1 MDFDELLAKLRD
13 PGEDGAPETIYD
25 DIASTYNHA
34 IETRDAKISEQ
45 EKAVLE
51 REAEISAL
59 KSANY
64 DLMMATTSSGDDDGS
79 SDDDDTGEDEPAGV
93 DDLFE
98 SEEG

>member
-25 DIASTYNHA
+25 DIAATYSHA

-64 DLMMATTSSGDDDGS
+64 DLMMSTSSGDDES
-79 SDDDDTGEDEPAGV
+79 SDDDDTGEDDPAGV

-98 SEEG
+98 SEED